1 MKFITKRFISLYV
14 FSFSTLLTTSAFS
27 SPGDTAILSSN
38 LQTLKNIEKNIEKNH
53 NEDMIKKNDTLAILH
68 NDMLQMNT
76 YLMDIDILL
85 NRILDNQKEGL
96 QKNNKP
102 VAMLNTKEKNEE
114 NSRFSHDNCCVC
126 RAPAGLHYGA
136 AATPPGCGYICRI
149 TTG

>member
-1 MKFITKRFISLYV
+1 MKFITKRFISLCV

-114 NSRFSHDNCCVC
+114 NKSLNKIEEETVK
-126 RAPAGLHYGA
+126 
-136 AATPPGCGYICRI
+136 
-149 TTG
+149 

>member
-1 MKFITKRFISLYV
+1 MKIVTKRNIALCV

-68 NDMLQMNT
+68 NDMLQMNS

-85 NRILDNQKEGL
+85 KHILDNQKEGL

-102 VAMLNTKEKNEE
+102 VAMLNTNEKNEE
-114 NSRFSHDNCCVC
+114 KKSLNKIEEETVK
-126 RAPAGLHYGA
+126 
-136 AATPPGCGYICRI
+136 
-149 TTG
+149 